1 MEQFHSLIMNK
12 FQDIL
17 KRAQQLQE
25 EAIKEY
31 EQTTPLDFF
40 TNYKEQL
47 KQSKLLK
54 NNDARYKVL
63 YIIQQLDSET
73 RLKYD
78 SIIKEILYDL
88 SSIAIGF

>member
-1 MEQFHSLIMNK
+1 MILKMNK

-25 EAIKEY
+25 EVIKEY

-40 TNYKEQL
+40 TKYKEQL

>member
-1 MEQFHSLIMNK
+1 MNK

-17 KRAQQLQE
+17 KHAQQLQE

-31 EQTTPLDFF
+31 KETTPLDFF

-63 YIIQQLDSET
+63 YIIQQLDLET
-73 RLKYD
+73 KSKYD

>member
-1 MEQFHSLIMNK
+1 MNK

-31 EQTTPLDFF
+31 KETTPLDFF
-40 TNYKEQL
+40 TKYKEQL

-73 RLKYD
+73 KSKYD
-78 SIIKEILYDL
+78 SIIKEILYNL

>member
-1 MEQFHSLIMNK
+1 MNNK
-12 FQDIL
+12 EIL
-17 KRAQQLQE
+17 NQILNLQE

-31 EQTTPLDFF
+31 KQTTPLDFF
-40 TNYKEQL
+40 TKYKEQL
-47 KQSKLLK
+47 KQSKQLK

-73 RLKYD
+73 KSKYD

-88 SSIAIGF
+88 SSMAIGF

>member
-1 MEQFHSLIMNK
+1 MNNK
-12 FQDIL
+12 EIL
-17 KRAQQLQE
+17 NQILNLQE

-31 EQTTPLDFF
+31 KQTTPLDFF
-40 TNYKEQL
+40 IKYKEQL

-63 YIIQQLDSET
+63 YIIQQLDSKT
-73 RLKYD
+73 KSKYD

>member
-1 MEQFHSLIMNK
+1 MNK

-31 EQTTPLDFF
+31 KETTPLDFF

-63 YIIQQLDSET
+63 YIT
-73 RLKYD
+73 
-78 SIIKEILYDL
+78 
-88 SSIAIGF
+88 

>member
-1 MEQFHSLIMNK
+1 MNNK
-12 FQDIL
+12 EIL
-17 KRAQQLQE
+17 NQILNLQE

-31 EQTTPLDFF
+31 KQTTPLDFF
-40 TNYKEQL
+40 IKYKEQL

>member
-1 MEQFHSLIMNK
+1 MHK

-31 EQTTPLDFF
+31 KQTTPLDFF
-40 TNYKEQL
+40 TSYKEQL

-73 RLKYD
+73 KSKYD

>member
-1 MEQFHSLIMNK
+1 MNNK
-12 FQDIL
+12 EIL
-17 KRAQQLQE
+17 NQILNLQE

-31 EQTTPLDFF
+31 KQTTPLDFF
-40 TNYKEQL
+40 TKYKEQL

-63 YIIQQLDSET
+63 YIIQQLDSKT
-73 RLKYD
+73 KSKYD

>member
-1 MEQFHSLIMNK
+1 MNK

-31 EQTTPLDFF
+31 KETTPLDFF
-40 TNYKEQL
+40 TKYKEQL
-47 KQSKLLK
+47 KESKLLK

-73 RLKYD
+73 KSKYD
-78 SIIKEILYDL
+78 SIIKEILYNL
-88 SSIAIGF
+88 SSIAITF

>member
-1 MEQFHSLIMNK
+1 MNK

-31 EQTTPLDFF
+31 KETTPLDFF

-73 RLKYD
+73 KLKYD

>member
-1 MEQFHSLIMNK
+1 MNNK
-12 FQDIL
+12 EIL
-17 KRAQQLQE
+17 NQILNLQE

-31 EQTTPLDFF
+31 KQTTPLDFF
-40 TNYKEQL
+40 TKYKEQL

-63 YIIQQLDSET
+63 YIIQQLDPKTKS
-73 RLKYD
+73 KYD

>member
-1 MEQFHSLIMNK
+1 MNK

-17 KRAQQLQE
+17 KRTQQLQE

-31 EQTTPLDFF
+31 KQTTPLDFF
-40 TNYKEQL
+40 TKYKEQL

-63 YIIQQLDSET
+63 YIIQQLDPKT
-73 RLKYD
+73 RSKYD

>member
-1 MEQFHSLIMNK
+1 MNK

-40 TNYKEQL
+40 TRYKEQL
-47 KQSKLLK
+47 KESKLLK

-73 RLKYD
+73 KSKYE

-88 SSIAIGF
+88 SSIAITF